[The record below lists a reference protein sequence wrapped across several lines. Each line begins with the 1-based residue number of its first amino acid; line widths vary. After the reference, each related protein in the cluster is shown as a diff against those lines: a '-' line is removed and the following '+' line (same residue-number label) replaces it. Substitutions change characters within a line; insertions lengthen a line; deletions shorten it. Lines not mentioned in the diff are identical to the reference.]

1 MRYCKIREKELQE
14 ENQKLKDKN
23 ISLEKVNCENWKTQE
38 KENQK
43 LKKELELFRTDC
55 KDRTDT
61 ILKYQNQVKELKKEL
76 EESKKRVIDLK
87 KELSELQEA
96 YNISMLE
103 NNKLRK
109 KLEESKKRIIDLEKC
124 IELSLEADGI
134 IEKVKEVKNK

>member
-76 EESKKRVIDLK
+76 
-87 KELSELQEA
+87 SELQEA

-109 KLEESKKRIIDLEKC
+109 KLEESKKRVRDLEKC
-124 IELSLEADGI
+124 IELGLEADGI
-134 IEKVKEVKNK
+134 IEKVKEVNK

>member
-76 EESKKRVIDLK
+76 
-87 KELSELQEA
+87 SELQEA

-109 KLEESKKRIIDLEKC
+109 KLEESKKRVIDLEKC

-134 IEKVKEVKNK
+134 IEKIKEVKSK

>member
-1 MRYCKIREKELQE
+1 MSKSSWAERMT
-14 ENQKLKDKN
+14 
-23 ISLEKVNCENWKTQE
+23 KTAKGE
-38 KENQK
+38 DI
-43 LKKELELFRTDC
+43 KKEYMNKPSYNKLLQ
-55 KDRTDT
+55 
-61 ILKYQNQVKELKKEL
+61 QNIK
-76 EESKKRVIDLK
+76 LK

-134 IEKVKEVKNK
+134 IEKVKEVNK